1 MIEMIVGA
9 IALIVTTITGVMYG
23 VSQHGKKKAV
33 EKELEIEVDRREQAK
48 STHDE
53 INKRINDPAQRERVR
68 RIYERKKSEDSE

>member
-33 EKELEIEVDRREQAK
+33 EKELEIEVKRREQAT

-53 INKRINDPAQRERVR
+53 INKRITDPAERERVR
-68 RIYERKKSEDSE
+68 RIYERKEPADKE